1 MSEITKAN
9 TIIQKLIRAIIQE
22 FVKIR
27 ITDREIE
34 QIKSDKKYGKV
45 F

>member
-22 FVKIR
+22 FVKTR

-34 QIKSDKKYGKV
+34 QIKADKKYGKI

>member
-27 ITDREIE
+27 IIDREIE